1 MNFSTS
7 GWIEKFGSLSK
18 KIEEEY
24 NDDHHLYTSL
34 LEKGFIYG
42 TNVAMPNVL
51 HSAHTP
57 SEDELAKANLFTA
70 LYIMHKV
77 YSSKNDYSIFLNN
90 LTSFYKAL
98 EATNFSVISKL
109 LIGKKE
115 SAVLEKVFHNRIQLD
130 DNILTKNFNK
140 VLTNSLLFVDVL
152 TFRKWLQMPN
162 LNVKVYAGGIEYLLI
177 NITYHALSSKEEKT
191 KYDNQLLGL
200 FENSL
205 TYTEVSEKQFDG
217 SYRDVLLANN
227 DAFEKQYFLDLAC
240 LAVWDDHS
248 LEYKESEFIFGLGK
262 DMQLEHAAIEKSL
275 HHVAAFY
282 ETHKNAISLLQDSGP
297 VKNFYDNSIQLVK
310 KLILRNKKRLQKELS
325 ESKEL
330 MVLLTKATTQN
341 LTKEEQKKVKNQ
353 LLDIFKSIPSLA
365 IFALPGG
372 AVLLPIFIKLIPNL
386 LPSSFDEN
394 KVDEPNITD

>member
-1 MNFSTS
+1 
-7 GWIEKFGSLSK
+7 
-18 KIEEEY
+18 
-24 NDDHHLYTSL
+24 
-34 LEKGFIYG
+34 
-42 TNVAMPNVL
+42 
-51 HSAHTP
+51 
-57 SEDELAKANLFTA
+57 
-70 LYIMHKV
+70 
-77 YSSKNDYSIFLNN
+77 
-90 LTSFYKAL
+90 
-98 EATNFSVISKL
+98 
-109 LIGKKE
+109 
-115 SAVLEKVFHNRIQLD
+115 
-130 DNILTKNFNK
+130 
-140 VLTNSLLFVDVL
+140 
-152 TFRKWLQMPN
+152 
-162 LNVKVYAGGIEYLLI
+162 
-177 NITYHALSSKEEKT
+177 
-191 KYDNQLLGL
+191 
-200 FENSL
+200 
-205 TYTEVSEKQFDG
+205 
-217 SYRDVLLANN
+217 VLLANN